1 MHILRWLT
9 PRLYGG
15 IFVPQR
21 ALPANLVAKTCS
33 NSPFTPS
40 DPHLK
45 FSDNLFCRGLKYRGC
60 REKCTGRFW
69 KWDVRKTVCE
79 NETKS
84 GEREQKWVIRSR
96 GNRIWCLFLT
106 KTSWNPGFL
115 GLKKIACPRIRT
127 QDLNIGIWKIVL
139 QVFCDSLVTFHYII
153 W

>member
-1 MHILRWLT
+1 MLRSTRQSCSNKIVSVHTPMLLIYANSLIYAKILPVSYRNWACNIGDDNLT

-60 REKCTGRFW
+60 RGKCTGRF
-69 KWDVRKTVCE
+69 
-79 NETKS
+79 
-84 GEREQKWVIRSR
+84 
-96 GNRIWCLFLT
+96 
-106 KTSWNPGFL
+106 
-115 GLKKIACPRIRT
+115 
-127 QDLNIGIWKIVL
+127 
-139 QVFCDSLVTFHYII
+139 
-153 W
+153 